1 MLRLGQRL
9 SARALE
15 GFSKPREEKPKSR
28 GRKIQTVG
36 RKIQEIFFRKSRLS
50 KGLNPDQ
57 RNVVLDARPT
67 TNRSS
72 PSVPPRPPRRQFLIR
87 SEEAR

>member
-50 KGLNPDQ
+50 KGLNPIKGMWFSMPAQPPTDRVLQ
-57 RNVVLDARPT
+57 RLLARPDV
-67 TNRSS
+67 NS
-72 PSVPPRPPRRQFLIR
+72 
-87 SEEAR
+87 